1 MKKVHFQFQDLW
13 GYWKHYRT
21 PHHEPTAFK
30 EASNRAKST
39 NKRHR
44 LVDSSNNILDILEP

>member
-1 MKKVHFQFQDLW
+1 MKKVHIQFQDLW

-21 PHHEPTAFK
+21 THHESTAFK

-39 NKRHR
+39 GKRHR
-44 LVDSSNNILDILEP
+44 LVDSSNHILDILEP